1 MTSEVMK
8 MDIEIPDGFDAD
20 WQCEM
25 LRNLLVKLNELD
37 DEGYVVSDGYSLL
50 DDAMK
55 IVEALREYSGD

>member
-1 MTSEVMK
+1 
-8 MDIEIPDGFDAD
+8 MDIEIPDSFDD
-20 WQCEM
+20 EWQREM

-37 DEGYVVSDGYSLL
+37 DGDYVVSDGYSLL

>member
-1 MTSEVMK
+1 
-8 MDIEIPDGFDAD
+8 MDIEIPDSFDD
-20 WQCEM
+20 EWQCEM

-37 DEGYVVSDGYSLL
+37 DGGYVVSDGYSLL

>member
-1 MTSEVMK
+1 
-8 MDIEIPDGFDAD
+8 MDIEIPDSFDAD
-20 WQCEM
+20 WQREM

-37 DEGYVVSDGYSLL
+37 DGGYVVSDGYSLL

>member
-1 MTSEVMK
+1 
-8 MDIEIPDGFDAD
+8 MDIEITDGFDAD

-37 DEGYVVSDGYSLL
+37 DGGYVVSDGYSLL

>member
-1 MTSEVMK
+1 

-25 LRNLLVKLNELD
+25 LRNLIDKLNELD
-37 DEGYVVSDGYSLL
+37 DGGYVVSDGYSLL

>member
-1 MTSEVMK
+1 
-8 MDIEIPDGFDAD
+8 MDIEVPDSFDAE

-37 DEGYVVSDGYSLL
+37 DGGYVVSDGYSLL

-55 IVEALREYSGD
+55 IVEALREYSGY

>member
-1 MTSEVMK
+1 
-8 MDIEIPDGFDAD
+8 MDIEIPDSFDD
-20 WQCEM
+20 EWQRKM

-37 DEGYVVSDGYSLL
+37 DGGYVVSDGYSLL

>member
-1 MTSEVMK
+1 
-8 MDIEIPDGFDAD
+8 MDIEITDSFDAE

-37 DEGYVVSDGYSLL
+37 DGGYVVSDGYSLL

-55 IVEALREYSGD
+55 IVEALRDTVVIK

>member
-1 MTSEVMK
+1 
-8 MDIEIPDGFDAD
+8 MDIEVPDGFDAE
-20 WQCEM
+20 WQCKM

-37 DEGYVVSDGYSLL
+37 DGGYVVSDGYSLL

>member
-1 MTSEVMK
+1 
-8 MDIEIPDGFDAD
+8 MDIEIPDSFDAD
-20 WQCEM
+20 LQCEM

-37 DEGYVVSDGYSLL
+37 DGGYVVSDGYSLL

>member
-1 MTSEVMK
+1 
-8 MDIEIPDGFDAD
+8 MDIEITDSFDAE

-37 DEGYVVSDGYSLL
+37 DGGYVVSDGYSLL

>member
-1 MTSEVMK
+1 
-8 MDIEIPDGFDAD
+8 MDINIPDSFDAE

-25 LRNLLVKLNELD
+25 LRNLLNKLNELD
-37 DEGYVVSDGYSLL
+37 DGGHVVSDGYSLL

>member
-1 MTSEVMK
+1 
-8 MDIEIPDGFDAD
+8 MDIDIPDSFDD
-20 WQCEM
+20 EWQCEM

-37 DEGYVVSDGYSLL
+37 DGGYVVSDGYSLL

>member
-1 MTSEVMK
+1 MN
-8 MDIEIPDGFDAD
+8 IEIPDSFDAE

-37 DEGYVVSDGYSLL
+37 DGDYVVSDGYSLL

>member
-1 MTSEVMK
+1 MNI
-8 MDIEIPDGFDAD
+8 DIPDGFDAD

-25 LRNLLVKLNELD
+25 LRDLLVKLNELD
-37 DEGYVVSDGYSLL
+37 DGGYVVSDGYSLL

>member
-1 MTSEVMK
+1 
-8 MDIEIPDGFDAD
+8 MDIEVPDGFDVE

-37 DEGYVVSDGYSLL
+37 DGGYVVSDGYSLL

>member
-1 MTSEVMK
+1 
-8 MDIEIPDGFDAD
+8 MDIDIPGSFDAE

-37 DEGYVVSDGYSLL
+37 DGGYVVSDGYSLL

>member
-1 MTSEVMK
+1 
-8 MDIEIPDGFDAD
+8 MDIEVPDSFDAES
-20 WQCEM
+20 QCEM

-37 DEGYVVSDGYSLL
+37 DGGYVVSDGYSLL

>member
-1 MTSEVMK
+1 
-8 MDIEIPDGFDAD
+8 MDIEIPDSFDD
-20 WQCEM
+20 EWQREM

-37 DEGYVVSDGYSLL
+37 DGGYVVSDGYSLL